1 MHCVSKPR
9 KPRNRR
15 DALELFYELLPCF
28 SAFGYQFGVRRCML
42 PCKKSFLPRS
52 NREGEIRERHSIM
65 KILAGKFNRRLRWIL
80 ALAILFFA
88 AAALFYPYHYPTR
101 VYAAQEKERAAGG
114 DQTTSLSDQ
123 TDLAVTVYNSNIALV
138 RDVRQLA
145 LPGGAFRLK
154 FMDIAAT
161 VNPATVHFRSLTDP
175 EKLGVIEQNYEYDLL
190 EPAKLLHKYV
200 GKEVTLVRSYME
212 NGSTKREE
220 IKATLLSD
228 NNGPV
233 WKIGNDIV
241 TGVYSEGYRF
251 PEVPANLYERP
262 TLLMSLE
269 NSGARKQQIEASYL
283 ATNLSWNADYVLT
296 VARDDKAAD
305 LDGWVTLAN
314 SSGTAF
320 HNARLQLVAGDLNRL
335 PQNGLRDMVVSKSM
349 AVAGA
354 AERQFQQESFS
365 EYHLYTLG
373 RRTSV
378 EDKETKQISLL
389 QGSGVPVE
397 KIFVV
402 NGQNFY
408 YHNQQN
414 PGSPL
419 KDPVM
424 VFYKFKNE
432 EKAGLGMP
440 LPAGN
445 VRVYQK
451 DSKGGVLFVGEDRI
465 DHTPKDEN
473 VTVHI
478 GNAFDVV
485 AERKQTDYKRIDTHV
500 WEMEFEITLRNH
512 KDTPI
517 VVQVNEPIGG
527 DWEMLSSSY
536 KYTKTSAWA
545 AQFNV
550 PVDKNGTSV
559 LKYRIRARW

>member
-1 MHCVSKPR
+1 
-9 KPRNRR
+9 
-15 DALELFYELLPCF
+15 
-28 SAFGYQFGVRRCML
+28 
-42 PCKKSFLPRS
+42 
-52 NREGEIRERHSIM
+52 M
-65 KILAGKFNRRLRWIL
+65 KILGRKSAARVRWL
-80 ALAILFFA
+80 A
-88 AAALFYPYHYPTR
+88 AATLTAMLSAGVVYSATR
-101 VYAAQEKERAAGG
+101 SHHAATQEKEARPASA
-114 DQTTSLSDQ
+114 DQATSLNDQ

-138 RDVRQLA
+138 RDVRQLT
-145 LPGGAFRLK
+145 LPAGDFRLK

-161 VNPATVHFRSLTDP
+161 VNPATVHFRSLTEPD
-175 EKLGVIEQNYEYDLL
+175 KLGVIEQNYEYDLL

-200 GKEVTLVRSYME
+200 GKEVTLVRAYQD
-212 NGSTKREE
+212 NGTTKREE
-220 IKATLLSD
+220 VKATLLSD

-241 TGVYSEGYRF
+241 TGMFAESYRF
-251 PEVPANLYERP
+251 PEVPANLYDRP
-262 TLLMSLE
+262 TLLMSLD
-269 NSGARKQQIEASYL
+269 NSGARKHQIEASYL
-283 ATNLSWNADYVLT
+283 ATNLSWNSDYVLT
-296 VARDDKAAD
+296 VARDDKVAD
-305 LDGWVTLAN
+305 LDGWVTLTN
-314 SSGTAF
+314 NSGTAF

-335 PQNGLRDMVVSKSM
+335 PAPSGALMRAQAATDMVAREK
-349 AVAGA
+349 
-354 AERQFQQESFS
+354 QFQQESFS
-365 EYHLYTLG
+365 EYHLYSLG

-397 KIFVV
+397 KAFVV

-408 YHNQQN
+408 YHNQYN
-414 PGSPL
+414 PGSPQ

-445 VRVYQK
+445 LRVYQK
-451 DSKGGVLFVGEDRI
+451 DSKGGVLFIGEDHI
-465 DHTPKDEN
+465 DHTPKDET

-478 GNAFDVV
+478 GNAFDVI

-512 KDTPI
+512 KDTP
-517 VVQVNEPIGG
+517 VTVEVNEPIGG

-536 KYTKTSAWA
+536 KFTKTAAWA
-545 AQFNV
+545 AQFKV

-559 LKYRIRARW
+559 LKYRIRAHW

>member
-1 MHCVSKPR
+1 
-9 KPRNRR
+9 
-15 DALELFYELLPCF
+15 
-28 SAFGYQFGVRRCML
+28 
-42 PCKKSFLPRS
+42 
-52 NREGEIRERHSIM
+52 M
-65 KILAGKFNRRLRWIL
+65 KIPQTQPSARWI
-80 ALAILFFA
+80 ATIA
-88 AAALFYPYHYPTR
+88 AAAVLTVSAVIAYP
-101 VYAAQEKERAAGG
+101 AARNKRISTPQEKDSARAAG
-114 DQTTSLSDQ
+114 DQSTSLNDQ
-123 TDLAVTVYNSNIALV
+123 TDLNVTVYNSNIALI
-138 RDVRQLA
+138 RDVRNLS
-145 LPGGAFRLK
+145 LPSGTFRLK

-161 VNPATVHFRSLTDP
+161 VNPATVHFRSLNDP

-190 EPAKLLHKYV
+190 EPAKLLHKHV
-200 GKEVTLVRSYME
+200 GKEVTLVRSYQE
-212 NGSTKREE
+212 NGTTKREE

-241 TGVYSEGYRF
+241 TGMYAESYRF

-283 ATNLSWNADYVLT
+283 ASNLSWNADYVLT
-296 VARDDKAAD
+296 VTRDDKNAD
-305 LDGWVTLAN
+305 LDGWVTVVN
-314 SSGTAF
+314 NSGTAF
-320 HNARLQLVAGDLNRL
+320 RNARLQLVAGDLNRL
-335 PQNGLRDMVVSKSM
+335 TLPSPY
-349 AVAGA
+349 GA
-354 AERQFQQESFS
+354 AETVRAVPMAKAAQQFQQENFS
-365 EYHLYTLG
+365 EYHLYSLA

-389 QGSGVPVE
+389 EGTGVPVE
-397 KIFVV
+397 KLFVV

-408 YHNQQN
+408 YHNAQN

-432 EKAGLGMP
+432 EKAGLGIP

-451 DSKGGVLFVGEDRI
+451 DSKGGLLFIGEDHI

-478 GNAFDVV
+478 GNAFDVIS
-485 AERKQTDYKRIDTHV
+485 ERKQTDYKRIDTHT

-517 VVQVNEPIGG
+517 TVEVNEPIGG

-536 KYTKTSAWA
+536 KYAKTAAWA

-550 PVDKNGTSV
+550 PVAANGTSV
-559 LKYRIRARW
+559 LKYRIRAKW

>member
-1 MHCVSKPR
+1 M
-9 KPRNRR
+9 
-15 DALELFYELLPCF
+15 
-28 SAFGYQFGVRRCML
+28 
-42 PCKKSFLPRS
+42 
-52 NREGEIRERHSIM
+52 EIRTS
-65 KILAGKFNRRLRWIL
+65 KVKGRLPWIL
-80 ALAILFFA
+80 SGTAFLLA
-88 AAALFYPYHYPTR
+88 AAAFFYPACRRQHVFASQDKP
-101 VYAAQEKERAAGG
+101 AQEKEAPRATGP
-114 DQTTSLSDQ
+114 DQSTSLTDQ
-123 TDLAVTVYNSNIALV
+123 TDLNVTVYNSNIALV
-138 RDVRQLA
+138 RDVRNLN
-145 LPGGAFRLK
+145 LPGGTFRLK

-175 EKLGVIEQNYEYDLL
+175 DKLGVIEQNYEYDLL

-200 GKEVTLVRSYME
+200 GKEITLVRSYQD
-212 NGSTKREE
+212 NGTTKHEE

-228 NNGPV
+228 NNGQV

-241 TGVYSEGYRF
+241 TGGYAESYRF
-251 PEVPANLYERP
+251 PDIPANLYDRP

-269 NSGARKQQIEASYL
+269 NSGSRKQQIEASYL
-283 ATNLSWNADYVLT
+283 AGNLSWNSDYVLT
-296 VARDDKAAD
+296 IARDDKVAD
-305 LDGWVTLAN
+305 LDGWVTLVN
-314 SSGTAF
+314 NSGTAF

-335 PQNGLRDMVVSKSM
+335 PANGRADLMELRTKAM
-349 AVAGA
+349 AAPA
-354 AERQFQQESFS
+354 APQFQQENFS

-402 NGQNFY
+402 NGQNYY
-408 YHNQQN
+408 YHNRQN
-414 PGSPL
+414 PGSPI
-419 KDPVM
+419 KDAVM
-424 VFYKFKNE
+424 VYYKFKND
-432 EKAGLGMP
+432 EKAGLGIP
-440 LPAGN
+440 IPAGN

-451 DSKGGVLFVGEDRI
+451 DSKGGILFVGEDRI

-473 VTVHI
+473 ISVHI

-485 AERKQTDYKRIDTHV
+485 SERKQTDYKSIGTNT

-517 VVQVNEPIGG
+517 TVQVNEPVGG
-527 DWEMLSSSY
+527 DWEMLNSSY

-559 LKYRIRARW
+559 LRYRIRAHW